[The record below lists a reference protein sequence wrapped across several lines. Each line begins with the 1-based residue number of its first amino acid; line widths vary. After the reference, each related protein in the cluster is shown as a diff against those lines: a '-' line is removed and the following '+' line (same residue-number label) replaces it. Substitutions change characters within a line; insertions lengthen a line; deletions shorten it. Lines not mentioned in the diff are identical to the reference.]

1 VNSPLLL
8 ASEPQTTDKSKGT
21 VEHASPAS
29 SLSRVKVKVEDEEG
43 GHGHSHALPSSCSS
57 VAYMVIM
64 GDGLHNFTDGLAI
77 GTVHMSNCLYK

>member
-8 ASEPQTTDKSKGT
+8 ASELQSTDKPKGT
-21 VEHASPAS
+21 TEHASPAS
-29 SLSRVKVKVEDEEG
+29 SLSHVKVKAEDEEG
-43 GHGHSHALPSSCSS
+43 GHGHSHSLPSSCSS

-77 GTVHMSNCLYK
+77 GTVHVSNCFNK